1 MFILGTVISG
11 YKVRDGVWTLI
22 GKGDPQRPQVNN
34 PTVHTNIE
42 NNYAAKLLMNLFV
55 DKVFSYHFYDICR
68 HFTQ

>member
-34 PTVHTNIE
+34 TTVHKTFE
-42 NNYAAKLLMNLFV
+42 NNYTAKLLMNLFV
-55 DKVFSYHFYDICR
+55 DNVFSYYFL
-68 HFTQ
+68 

>member
-34 PTVHTNIE
+34 ATVHTKFE
-42 NNYAAKLLMNLFV
+42 NNYTTKLLMNLFV
-55 DKVFSYHFYDICR
+55 DKVFSYYFL
-68 HFTQ
+68 

>member
-34 PTVHTNIE
+34 TTVHTTFE
-42 NNYAAKLLMNLFV
+42 NNYTAKLLMNYLLIT
-55 DKVFSYHFYDICR
+55 FSAIIFYDIRR